1 MAGMHLKAMSQNLM
15 RLLIKK
21 NGRWRGHTVPGGVR

>member
-1 MAGMHLKAMSQNLM
+1 MDEYTIIKY

-21 NGRWRGHTVPGGVR
+21 NG

>member
-1 MAGMHLKAMSQNLM
+1 MNDTLTNAWFHRLKAAN

-21 NGRWRGHTVPGGVR
+21 NGGIEA